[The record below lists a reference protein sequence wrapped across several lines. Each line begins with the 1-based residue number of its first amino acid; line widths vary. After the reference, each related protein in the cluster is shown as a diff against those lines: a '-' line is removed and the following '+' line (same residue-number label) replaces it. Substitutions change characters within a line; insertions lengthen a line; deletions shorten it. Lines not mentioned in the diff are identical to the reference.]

1 MLVKCF
7 PVPLVRVSVEW
18 FASPLN
24 VVVLSLELLS
34 PSVEPQTCMVF
45 GLSHPSNITPGGRRR
60 VEAGLRENGPP
71 SRPHGAEGLTVNLVA
86 VGQRS
91 PGR

>member
-45 GLSHPSNITPGGRRR
+45 GLSHPSTLHPAVAGEWKLDCARMALRLVPTGRR
-60 VEAGLRENGPP
+60 A
-71 SRPHGAEGLTVNLVA
+71 
-86 VGQRS
+86 
-91 PGR
+91 